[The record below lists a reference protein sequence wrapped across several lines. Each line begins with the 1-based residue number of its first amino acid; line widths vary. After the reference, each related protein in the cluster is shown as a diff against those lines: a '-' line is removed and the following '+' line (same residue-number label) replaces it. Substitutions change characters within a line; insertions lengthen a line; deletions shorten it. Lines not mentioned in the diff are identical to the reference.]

1 MPLHFAYGSN
11 MDSAAMKLRCPGAK
25 ALGAA
30 RLMRHRFIIM
40 QEGFASVIRDP
51 QGVVH
56 GVLWDLTLADLR
68 RLDAYEE
75 VARGLYAKA
84 EQPVLKA
91 SGGSSRALVY
101 MGRGAPGGSPQAGYM
116 AGVLRAARE
125 WGFSEAYMRE
135 LMRLT
140 PHGEQ
145 QASGD
150 VAASSPAPKVRPR
163 FASPFDR

>member
-11 MDSAAMKLRCPGAK
+11 MDAEAMRLRCTGAK
-25 ALGAA
+25 PLGAA
-30 RLMRHRFIIM
+30 RLMRHRFIVM
-40 QEGFASVIRDP
+40 QEGFASVVRDP

-101 MGRGAPGGSPQAGYM
+101 IGRGSAGGSPQPGYM
-116 AGVLRAARE
+116 AGVLRAARA
-125 WGFSEAYMRE
+125 WNFPEAYLRE
-135 LMRLT
+135 LIRLT

-145 QASGD
+145 QATSAEP
-150 VAASSPAPKVRPR
+150 VAPLPKVRPR

>member
-1 MPLHFAYGSN
+1 
-11 MDSAAMKLRCPGAK
+11 MDAQAMLSRCAGAK
-25 ALGAA
+25 PLGVA

-40 QEGFASVIRDP
+40 PEGFASVMRDP
-51 QGVVH
+51 HAVVH

-91 SGGSSRALVY
+91 AGGSSRALVY
-101 MGRGAPGGSPQAGYM
+101 IGRSGPGGTPKPGYM
-116 AGVLRAARE
+116 SGVLQAARA
-125 WGFSEAYMRE
+125 WSLPDAYLRD

-145 QASGD
+145 QATEAPT
-150 VAASSPAPKVRPR
+150 AAPPPKVRPR